1 MCGYF
6 ISFDLNKTTFI
17 STHACVR
24 VCAHIWT
31 HIHVP
36 QPVYGGQRT
45 NVGSLCVGPGD
56 GTQLTGAVNISPVLC
71 GYFKC
76 CPTDI
81 LVHVFS
87 LE

>member
-1 MCGYF
+1 MRYNLWTVSRFLPFLCVAIL

-45 NVGSLCVGPGD
+45 KVGSLCVGPGD
-56 GTQLTGAVNISPVLC
+56 GTQLTGAVPC
-71 GYFKC
+71 
-76 CPTDI
+76 
-81 LVHVFS
+81 
-87 LE
+87 